1 MPPSLDHIDHIH
13 VQVADRARAERWY
26 AEVLG
31 LSRMA
36 QLESWATG
44 GGPLTLANASGTIHL
59 ALFERA
65 PEPSRSTV
73 AFGVAAADFVAWRRH
88 LESQL
93 GRPIEPVDHQLA
105 WSIYFADPDGN
116 PYEIT
121 TYEHAVTAGL
131 LRTG

>member
-1 MPPSLDHIDHIH
+1 MPPSLERIDHIH
-13 VQVADRARAERWY
+13 VHVADRARAERWY

-36 QLESWATG
+36 ALESWAS
-44 GGPLTLANASGTIHL
+44 GGPLTLADASGAIHL

-88 LESQL
+88 LESRL
-93 GRPIEPVDHQLA
+93 GRSVEPVDHRLA
-105 WSIYFADPDGN
+105 WSLYFADPDGN

-121 TYEHAVTAGL
+121 TYEHALTDEL
-131 LRTG
+131 LRAG

>member
-1 MPPSLDHIDHIH
+1 MPPSLDRIDHIH

-36 QLESWATG
+36 QLESWARG

-73 AFGVAAADFVAWRRH
+73 AFGVAAAEFVAWRRH
-88 LESQL
+88 LESRL
-93 GRPIEPVDHQLA
+93 GRSIEAVDHQLA

>member
-1 MPPSLDHIDHIH
+1 MPPSLDRIDHIH

-73 AFGVAAADFVAWRRH
+73 AFGVAAADFVAWRRR
-88 LESQL
+88 LESRL
-93 GRPIEPVDHQLA
+93 GRSIEAVDHQLA